1 MSRDH
6 EPDRAGGVLR
16 AVAVAF
22 GFLTRLPV
30 PAVEPRAGDLQRALP
45 IFPVVG
51 LVVGGLA
58 AAVYAG
64 LWWLLPPLPAAT
76 VAVAVAVAVTGAF
89 HEDGLADVF
98 DGFFGGYEP
107 TRRLAIMRD
116 SRIGTFGGA
125 ALVLSLVLRVG
136 LVASLAP
143 VAAAVALVSGHVLGR
158 GSILLAVR
166 LGRPAEPTSSSA
178 AVAAPAGPVGTT
190 VGAVLALAPVAV
202 LTGAWAVVL
211 VAVATVVTIGAVALA
226 RRKVGGLTGDV
237 LGATNQLVHLAT
249 MAAVVSL
256 VRWGQL

>member
-6 EPDRAGGVLR
+6 EPDRAGGAPR

-30 PAVEPRAGDLQRALP
+30 PAVQLRPGDLQRALP
-45 IFPVVG
+45 VFPVVG

-58 AAVYAG
+58 AAVYAA

-107 TRRLAIMRD
+107 ARRLAIMRD

-143 VAAAVALVSGHVLGR
+143 VPATVALACGHVLGR

-178 AVAAPAGPVGTT
+178 AVTVPAGPVGTT
-190 VGAVLALAPVAV
+190 VGAVLALAPVVV
-202 LTGAWAVVL
+202 LTRVWSAAL

-237 LGATNQLVHLAT
+237 LGATNQFVHLAT
-249 MAAVVSL
+249 MVAVVSL